1 MCTKEQIKSS
11 AIVEELIKDHDDQV
25 MAAHFRT
32 STHITTRPVTK
43 LYPLEVQDRKQN
55 NPTTLGM

>member
-1 MCTKEQIKSS
+1 
-11 AIVEELIKDHDDQV
+11 
-25 MAAHFRT
+25 MAAYFRT

-55 NPTTLGM
+55 DPTTLGM